1 MRIAKTVLTIAAA
14 TAIFL
19 TGCSSSSPS
28 ASPSPSS
35 EPGQTEQPGSDKTTL
50 TIALPTEVTSMDL
63 YSHGDHVTL
72 YATNNMF
79 NFLLKRLPNGDIT
92 EDLVESYENLDDYT
106 WDFKL
111 KQGVKFHTGE
121 ELTAEDVKFT
131 LERAAQD
138 ATLNVHSTFK
148 TIKEVNVLDPYHF
161 QIITHEPDPLIP
173 GLLAR
178 PNAGIYSKKYIEE
191 HGWDHYMNNPVGTG
205 PYKFVEWKRGSHIS
219 FEPFAEYFE
228 GPNPDWEKVVY
239 RIIPESSTRVGEL
252 VTGGVDLIP
261 NVTSNTWDQIR
272 NNEGTD
278 TISSVSQRVAF
289 IVPRATEGS
298 PTADP
303 RVREA
308 IELAIDNQAIID
320 SLLGG
325 AANPTRTRVT
335 PGNFAANEELFDT
348 YLHDVERAKELLK
361 EAGYENGVELTMQS
375 SNGRYAR
382 DKEVAE
388 MIVGMLSNV
397 GINVKLELMEW
408 TSYLELRNAK
418 KVGDL
423 HMVWFGNSFYDAHTM
438 VTEHL
443 SSTRSMESL
452 GYENQELE
460 DLLRAAAVNMNPEE
474 RKEQYLRAQEIV
486 ADMRMNIYVYL
497 EHNTYGVSDDIVF
510 EPRID
515 EKLLGYEIRRR

>member
-1 MRIAKTVLTIAAA
+1 MRIWKMALLLVAAMGIFMAGCAKEAPGGAAA
-14 TAIFL
+14 
-19 TGCSSSSPS
+19 
-28 ASPSPSS
+28 
-35 EPGQTEQPGSDKTTL
+35 EPGTNGEKHSEEKTTL

-79 NFLLKRLPNGDIT
+79 NFLFKRLANGEIA
-92 EDLVESYENLDDYT
+92 EDLVETYENLDDLT

-111 KQGVKFHTGE
+111 REGVKFHNGD

-131 LERAAQD
+131 LERVAQD

-148 TIKEVNVLDPYHF
+148 TIQEVKVLDPYHF
-161 QIITHEPDPLIP
+161 QIITVEPDPLIP
-173 GLLAR
+173 SLLAR
-178 PNAGIYSKKYIEE
+178 PNAGIYSKKYIEDN
-191 HGWDHYMNNPVGTG
+191 GWDHYMNNPIGTG

-219 FEPFAEYFE
+219 FEPFENYFE
-228 GPNPDWEKVVY
+228 GPNEDWEKVVY

-252 VTGGVDLIP
+252 LTGGVDLIP

-272 NNEGTD
+272 NNENTD
-278 TISSVSQRVAF
+278 IVSSISQRVAF
-289 IVPRATEGS
+289 LVPRATEGS

-308 IELAIDNQAIID
+308 IELAIDNKAIID

-325 AANPTRTRVT
+325 AANPTRTRIT
-335 PGNFAANEELFDT
+335 PGNFAANESLFDT
-348 YLHDVERAKELLK
+348 YLYDVERAKELLK

-388 MIVGMLSNV
+388 MVVGMLANA

-408 TSYLELRNAK
+408 TSYLEMRNAK

-438 VTEHL
+438 VSEHL
-443 SSTRSMESL
+443 TSTRSMESL
-452 GYENQELE
+452 GYDLPELE
-460 DLLRAAAVNMNPEE
+460 ELLKAAAVNMNQDE
-474 RKEQYLRAQEIV
+474 RKQQYERAQEIV
-486 ADMRMNIYVYL
+486 AETRMNIYVYL
-497 EHNTYGVSDDIVF
+497 EHNTYGVSNAIEF

-515 EKLLGYEIRRR
+515 EKLLGYEIKRR